1 METNP
6 SSLCG
11 QWEKELETAL
21 AGRPR
26 VRVGPRIRL
35 SRQRAAGQGKMI
47 PFGPAQGAAQ
57 GAARTFMSRLTE
69 KYMTDPPDWVETL
82 WDIAKGLW
90 E

>member
-1 METNP
+1 
-6 SSLCG
+6 
-11 QWEKELETAL
+11 
-21 AGRPR
+21 
-26 VRVGPRIRL
+26 
-35 SRQRAAGQGKMI
+35 MI